1 MSKKIIFSLVV
12 PVYKNEDGIVSLLAR
27 TTELYNLLGEQL
39 EVIFVVDRSPDNSFR
54 LLDKHVP
61 NCIFPAELINLSRN
75 SGPAA
80 ALKMGLSIAQGK
92 YFASMSADLQEP
104 IELIISLFQT
114 LESGK
119 IDIAVG
125 KRLGRN
131 DPALSKIWAGL
142 FWKIYRK
149 FVQPDMPAGGIDTI
163 AINEK
168 VRSAILKMDEANTSL
183 AGQFI
188 WLGFHR
194 QEIPYKRQ
202 ARTIGKSSWSFSRK
216 FRYMLDSIFSF
227 TDLPITAIVAIGT
240 LGLIFSFL
248 LGMNVLVAWYLGN
261 TPTGYTTLIL
271 VILFTFSLTLISLGI
286 IGNYIWRAYENTKSR
301 PSFLL
306 MERKSFPKNNH

>member
-1 MSKKIIFSLVV
+1 MHNNIVFSLVI
-12 PVYKNEDGIVSLLAR
+12 PVYKNEDGIASLLER
-27 TTELYNLLGEQL
+27 TTELYNRLGKQL
-39 EVIFVVDRSPDNSFR
+39 EVIFVVDRSPDNSFQ
-54 LLDKHVP
+54 LLERHIP

-75 SGPAA
+75 SGPSA
-80 ALKMGLSIAQGK
+80 ALKMGLSIAKGK

-104 IELIISLFQT
+104 IELIINLFQS
-114 LESGK
+114 LENGK

-163 AINEK
+163 AINKK
-168 VRSAILKMDEANTSL
+168 VRSVILTMEEANTSL

-202 ARTIGKSSWSFSRK
+202 ARTIGKSSWSFKRK
-216 FRYMLDSIFSF
+216 FRYMLDSMFSF
-227 TDLPITAIVAIGT
+227 TDLPITLIIAIGT
-240 LGLIFSFL
+240 LGLFFSLL
-248 LGMNVLVAWYLGN
+248 LGINVLIAWYLGN

-286 IGNYIWRAYENTKSR
+286 IGNYIWRTYENTKNR
-301 PSFLL
+301 PSFIL
-306 MERKSFPKNNH
+306 MDRKSFPKK